1 MLLLLILIN
10 SVLLFSLLLF
20 SALTYQNLPKR
31 IPIHFGLN
39 GDADGF
45 SSKIFYLLLPI
56 LGLLFFSLF
65 STQANDFKSLKI
77 SDSLLK
83 LNWFSDKENIAILS
97 INTFVLIVF
106 FEMQSSIY
114 KVAMGQQTKLSKSVW
129 IWTILIVIISI
140 LISTLTDS

>member
-10 SVLLFSLLLF
+10 SLLLFSLLLF

-45 SSKIFYLLLPI
+45 SSKIFYWLLPI

-65 STQANDFKSLKI
+65 STQAIDLKSLKI

-83 LNWFSDKENIAILS
+83 QNWFSDKENIAILS
-97 INTFVLIVF
+97 INTFVLILF
-106 FEMQSSIY
+106 LEIQSSIY
-114 KVAMGQQTKLSKSVW
+114 KVAKGKQTKISKSVW
-129 IWTILIVIISI
+129 IWTVVIIIVSLLFAI
-140 LISTLTDS
+140 LTNS